1 MIANET
7 LAHEYSSE
15 STQQQLSNEYQ
26 QGWFPKFLCL
36 CALDGR
42 VKDENAFNGSDMFM
56 PVLDYTLSNFFN
68 DISDVSTH

>member
-1 MIANET
+1 MIET

-15 STQQQLSNEYQ
+15 SNQQQLSNEYQ
-26 QGWFPKFLCL
+26 QGWFQKCLCL

-56 PVLDYTLSNFFN
+56 PVLDYPVYFFQ
-68 DISDVSTH
+68 